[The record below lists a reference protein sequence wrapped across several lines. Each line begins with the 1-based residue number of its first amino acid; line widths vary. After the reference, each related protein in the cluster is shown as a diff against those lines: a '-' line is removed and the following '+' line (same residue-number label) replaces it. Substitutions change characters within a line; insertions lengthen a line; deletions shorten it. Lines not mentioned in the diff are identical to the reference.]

1 MANVSYFFASWTSA
15 GGGADLAP
23 GAAHGWVMWGF
34 SYGHMINVSAHP
46 VVGPPEERK
55 LAIENVQIQGDPT
68 GRRLLFT
75 VRNVGSTFI
84 PGYGMG
90 FGWISS

>member
-1 MANVSYFFASWTSA
+1 MANVSYFFSSWTSA
-15 GGGADLAP
+15 GPGSDLAP
-23 GAAHGWVMWGF
+23 GGTHGWIMWGF
-34 SYGHMINVSAHP
+34 DYGHMINVSAHP
-46 VVGPPEERK
+46 VVGGPGERK
-55 LAIENVQIQGDPT
+55 LAIENVQIQGDTT

-75 VRNVGSTFI
+75 VRNVGSTFV

>member
-1 MANVSYFFASWTSA
+1 
-15 GGGADLAP
+15 
-23 GAAHGWVMWGF
+23 MWGF
-34 SYGHMINVSAHP
+34 GYGHEINVSAHP
-46 VVGPPEERK
+46 VVGAPVDRK
-55 LAIENVQIQGDPT
+55 LAIENIQIQGDPS

-75 VRNVGSTFI
+75 VRNVGPASI